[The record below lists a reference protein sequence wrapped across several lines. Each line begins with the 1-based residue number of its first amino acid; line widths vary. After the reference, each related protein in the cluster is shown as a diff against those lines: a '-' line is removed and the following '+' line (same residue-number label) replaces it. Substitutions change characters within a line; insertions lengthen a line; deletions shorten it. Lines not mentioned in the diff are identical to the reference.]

1 MAQIQGTFETYDFDD
16 FRLHVYHTN
25 DPLGDA
31 SYIVEGAQ
39 AVVTLEQPLFREN
52 VAEYDAYLDALG
64 KPVEARISDYHAAGT
79 GHHATVMPAGMPAF
93 TNAALYD
100 GMLRNFAQIFGDAI
114 SDRPTGPTG
123 EVEFDTTQQ
132 WAGIPFR
139 FSRGASTDF
148 PAASILIGGKVYYTH
163 WAPAEA
169 HANPLQISS
178 PAAVAAE
185 IAEARR
191 ALVSGAELFIGGH
204 GGAANADA
212 LRFKIGYLECVERLL
227 AANDTADEFARALR
241 AAYPELPDEAAAA
254 ALAQALYADL

>member
-1 MAQIQGTFETYDFDD
+1 
-16 FRLHVYHTN
+16 
-25 DPLGDA
+25 
-31 SYIVEGAQ
+31 
-39 AVVTLEQPLFREN
+39 
-52 VAEYDAYLDALG
+52 
-64 KPVEARISDYHAAGT
+64 
-79 GHHATVMPAGMPAF
+79 MPAF

-100 GMLRNFAQIFGDAI
+100 GMRGTSRRSSAMRSPIG
-114 SDRPTGPTG
+114 RPGPTG

-178 PAAVAAE
+178 PAPSPPRSPRPDGHSLRAPNSSSADTAE
-185 IAEARR
+185 RR
-191 ALVSGAELFIGGH
+191 TPMP
-204 GGAANADA
+204 